1 MGVSCT
7 TFLNRVDTLC
17 HFLHYPQKPLVT
29 TKVSDILNL
38 NELPAGENVIV
49 AIACYSGY
57 NQEDSLIMNQSSID
71 RGLFNSTFYRTYR
84 TEERKNLSTMAEEK
98 FCRPDKSECSGLRH
112 GS

>member
-17 HFLHYPQKPLVT
+17 RFLHYPQKPLVT

-49 AIACYSGY
+49 AIACYCCDC
-57 NQEDSLIMNQSSID
+57 Q
-71 RGLFNSTFYRTYR
+71 
-84 TEERKNLSTMAEEK
+84 
-98 FCRPDKSECSGLRH
+98 
-112 GS
+112 